1 MKTCGISDFVQILKP
16 WLDSDYIRS
25 AYRDEEGHLRL
36 MFVDGGEAAYRIDDC
51 SAEQLRSV
59 FERMQENGIR
69 VDMPPFED

>member
-1 MKTCGISDFVQILKP
+1 MTTCGFSDFVQILKP

-59 FERMQENGIR
+59 FALMKENGIR
-69 VDMPPFED
+69 VDMPTDDD